1 MTLINDKSTDIQVW
15 FLRHGKTDFNY
26 DNSNYDDFIQM
37 LCNGHSTPL
46 ATDHGIDFI
55 SLPKRVDLVGYSPT
69 TRAVETAELLRDKL
83 CAKRME
89 ELELLREVRFDGDII
104 RRKEY
109 KSLANSRKYILKRWY
124 DGSNKAET
132 FEDSLARVR
141 QIESFLSEQQ
151 EKTIILVTH
160 GWILRLLDVYFVHS
174 KRTDITLE
182 DILNVKPVALG
193 HCIKATVARK
203 CRIESIMEL
212 AGGDI
217 LSSSLATLTGSL
229 ATENI
234 SYNLPQR

>member
-89 ELELLREVRFDGDII
+89 ELELLREVRFDW
-104 RRKEY
+104 
-109 KSLANSRKYILKRWY
+109 N
-124 DGSNKAET
+124 
-132 FEDSLARVR
+132 
-141 QIESFLSEQQ
+141 
-151 EKTIILVTH
+151 IILTQEYICLFAGIGFTFVELWLGPSRSSVTNRATREYDFGAASAASH
-160 GWILRLLDVYFVHS
+160 G
-174 KRTDITLE
+174 E
-182 DILNVKPVALG
+182 
-193 HCIKATVARK
+193 
-203 CRIESIMEL
+203 
-212 AGGDI
+212 
-217 LSSSLATLTGSL
+217 
-229 ATENI
+229 
-234 SYNLPQR
+234 